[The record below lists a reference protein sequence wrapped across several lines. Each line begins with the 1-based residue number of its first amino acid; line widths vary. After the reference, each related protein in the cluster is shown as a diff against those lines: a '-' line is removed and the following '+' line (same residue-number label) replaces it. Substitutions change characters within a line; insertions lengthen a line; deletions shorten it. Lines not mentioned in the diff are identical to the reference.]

1 MVRAG
6 LKDLIMQASPRILFV
21 RADMTDI
28 EEPVV
33 ESYPSEIM
41 NY

>member
-1 MVRAG
+1 MVRTG
-6 LKDLIMQASPRILFV
+6 LKDLIMQAWPRMLFV

-28 EEPVV
+28 EEPVA

-41 NY
+41 DY